1 MHKHFRGKSSCDG
14 SEIRKG
20 KMELKDIKM
29 IDASEGGDI
38 SAWGEQQ
45 KGDFSFRILHLD
57 DWKNKAHGGLEMEEV
72 QWNRETQTQISD
84 IKYHFFKNL

>member
-14 SEIRKG
+14 SEKRRG

-38 SAWGEQQ
+38 STWGEQQ
-45 KGDFSFRILHLD
+45 KDDFSFRILHLD
-57 DWKNKAHGGLEMEEV
+57 DWKNKENAGVEMGEV
-72 QWNRETQTQISD
+72 QWNREIQTQISD
-84 IKYHFFKNL
+84 RKYHFFKNL